1 MFVAKFYTK
10 EGLVAIFHTNIN
22 TALNNTVRSK
32 KFMQERLIGCYIG
45 KSSIAKNT

>member
-10 EGLVAIFHTNIN
+10 EGLVALFHTNIN

-32 KFMQERLIGCYIG
+32 KFMQENQIGII
-45 KSSIAKNT
+45 KIA